1 MLTIYP
7 DYYTQF
13 TCTAD
18 SCPITCCQEWKI
30 YVDDTTKHN
39 WKTLS
44 APDSMDADRRK
55 LSSYITKKEGEDVIR
70 LLPNHRCP
78 FLTDNKLCCLVQTYG
93 DSVLS
98 KTCTLFPRELHTFST
113 HKEASLMPCCPAVID
128 LWQQADAMGFPSYT
142 MLSEQILPPSAG
154 QIQAAFLLRDHLIR
168 LFSDASLTPEEAL
181 LTAFYFLQE
190 LLREEKSGKKL
201 TTDLIASY
209 FQKENLQQ
217 LLQAIHKMPCVI
229 SDLLYECNELLQD
242 LSVNYLQ
249 EGLYTAYLSPLME
262 QAENLTLLFQE
273 TTDADARMAS
283 LWEDFMRSFSVYH
296 PLLRNYLANDIYADL
311 LIDEDFS
318 LSHMLMRLE
327 WTTLQYTAIRH
338 SLFLQYQAQ
347 DTSVLSYETVRESI
361 VILTRM
367 TGYEEE
373 DIISYLESS
382 FEALLWDFGYPA
394 LIVGQ

>member
-7 DYYTQF
+7 DYYKQF
-13 TCTAD
+13 TCIAD
-18 SCPITCCQEWKI
+18 TCPITCCQEWKI
-30 YVDDTTKHN
+30 YVDATTKKK
-39 WKTLS
+39 WKALS
-44 APDSMDADRRK
+44 APDSMDADGRL
-55 LSSYITKKEGEDVIR
+55 LSSYITKKEGSHVIR
-70 LLPNHRCP
+70 LLLDHRCP
-78 FLTDNKLCCLVQTYG
+78 FLTENKLCCLVQTYG
-93 DSVLS
+93 DSMLS
-98 KTCTLFPRELHTFST
+98 ETCTLFPRELHTFST

-142 MLSEQILPPSAG
+142 MLSQKVLSQSAG
-154 QIQAAFLLRDHLIR
+154 QTQAAFLLRDHLIR

-201 TTDLIASY
+201 TTDLVVSY

-217 LLQAIHKMPCVI
+217 LLQAIHEMPCVI

-262 QAENLTLLFQE
+262 QAERLTQLFQE
-273 TTDADARMAS
+273 APGVDARMAS
-283 LWEDFMRSFSVYH
+283 LWKDFMCSFSTYH
-296 PLLRNYLANDIYADL
+296 PLLKKYLANDIYADL
-311 LIDEDFS
+311 LIDEDLS

-347 DTSVLSYETVRESI
+347 DAPVLSYETVRESL

>member
-7 DYYTQF
+7 DYYKQF
-13 TCTAD
+13 TCIAG

-44 APDSMDADRRK
+44 APDSMDADGRK
-55 LSSYITKKEGEDVIR
+55 LSSYITKKDGEDVIR
-70 LLPNHRCP
+70 LLPVHRCP

-98 KTCTLFPRELHTFST
+98 ETCTLFPRELHTFST

-128 LWQQADAMGFPSYT
+128 LWQQADAIGFPSYP
-142 MLSEQILPPSAG
+142 MLSQEILSQSTA
-154 QIQAAFLLRDHLIR
+154 QMQAAFLLRDHLIR
-168 LFSDASLTPEEAL
+168 LFSDTNLTAEEAL

-190 LLREEKSGKKL
+190 LLQEEKSGKKL
-201 TTDLIASY
+201 TTALISTY

-217 LLQAIHKMPCVI
+217 LLQAIHEMPCVI

-262 QAENLTLLFQE
+262 QAERLKQQFQK
-273 TTDADARMAS
+273 APGVDARMAS
-283 LWEDFMRSFSVYH
+283 LWKNFMRSFSVYH

-311 LIDEDFS
+311 LIDEDLS

-347 DTSVLSYETVRESI
+347 DAPVLSYDTVRESI

-367 TGYEEE
+367 TDYEED

-382 FEALLWDFGYPA
+382 FETLLWDFGYPA

>member
-13 TCTAD
+13 TCIAD

-44 APDSMDADRRK
+44 APDSMDADGRK
-55 LSSYITKKEGEDVIR
+55 LSSYITKKDGENVIR
-70 LLPNHRCP
+70 LLPDHRCP

-98 KTCTLFPRELHTFST
+98 ETCTLFPRELHTFST

-128 LWQQADAMGFPSYT
+128 LWQQADAIGFPSYP
-142 MLSEQILPPSAG
+142 MLSQEILSQSTA
-154 QIQAAFLLRDHLIR
+154 QMQAAFLLRDHLIR
-168 LFSDASLTPEEAL
+168 LFSDTNLTAEEAL

-190 LLREEKSGKKL
+190 LLQEEKSGKKL
-201 TTDLIASY
+201 TTALISTY

-217 LLQAIHKMPCVI
+217 LLQAIHEMPCVI

-262 QAENLTLLFQE
+262 QAERLKQQFQK
-273 TTDADARMAS
+273 APGVDARMAS
-283 LWEDFMRSFSVYH
+283 LWKNFMRSFSVYH

-311 LIDEDFS
+311 LIDEDLS

-347 DTSVLSYETVRESI
+347 DAPVLSYETVRESI

-382 FEALLWDFGYPA
+382 FETLLWDFGYPA

>member
-7 DYYTQF
+7 DYYKQF
-13 TCTAD
+13 TCIAD
-18 SCPITCCQEWKI
+18 TCPITCCQEWKI
-30 YVDDTTKHN
+30 YVDNTTKKK

-44 APDSMDADRRK
+44 APDSMDTNGRK

-70 LLPNHRCP
+70 LLPDHRCP
-78 FLTDNKLCCLVQTYG
+78 FLTENKLCCLVQTYG

-98 KTCTLFPRELHTFST
+98 ETCTLFPRELHTFST

-128 LWQQADAMGFPSYT
+128 LWQQADTLGFPSYP
-142 MLSEQILPPSAG
+142 MLSQKILSQSTA
-154 QIQAAFLLRDHLIR
+154 QTQAAFLLRDHLIR
-168 LFSDASLTPEEAL
+168 LFSDTKLTAEEAL

-201 TTDLIASY
+201 TVALITSY

-217 LLQAIHKMPCVI
+217 LLQAIHEMPCVI

-262 QAENLTLLFQE
+262 QAERLTQLFQE
-273 TTDADARMAS
+273 APGVDARMAS
-283 LWEDFMRSFSVYH
+283 LWKDFMHSFSTYH
-296 PLLRNYLANDIYADL
+296 PLLKKYLANDIYADL
-311 LIDEDFS
+311 LIDEDLS

-347 DTSVLSYETVRESI
+347 DTPVLFYETVRESL

-382 FEALLWDFGYPA
+382 FETLLWDFGYPA

>member
-1 MLTIYP
+1 MI
-7 DYYTQF
+7 
-13 TCTAD
+13 
-18 SCPITCCQEWKI
+18 
-30 YVDDTTKHN
+30 
-39 WKTLS
+39 
-44 APDSMDADRRK
+44 
-55 LSSYITKKEGEDVIR
+55 
-70 LLPNHRCP
+70 
-78 FLTDNKLCCLVQTYG
+78 
-93 DSVLS
+93 
-98 KTCTLFPRELHTFST
+98 ST
-113 HKEASLMPCCPAVID
+113 
-128 LWQQADAMGFPSYT
+128 
-142 MLSEQILPPSAG
+142 
-154 QIQAAFLLRDHLIR
+154 
-168 LFSDASLTPEEAL
+168 
-181 LTAFYFLQE
+181 
-190 LLREEKSGKKL
+190 
-201 TTDLIASY
+201 Y

-217 LLQAIHKMPCVI
+217 LLQAIHEMPCVI

-262 QAENLTLLFQE
+262 QAERLKQQFQK
-273 TTDADARMAS
+273 APGVDARMAS
-283 LWEDFMRSFSVYH
+283 LWKNFMRSFSVYH

-311 LIDEDFS
+311 LIDEDLS

-347 DTSVLSYETVRESI
+347 DAPVLSYETVRESI

-382 FEALLWDFGYPA
+382 FETLLWDFGYPA

>member
-7 DYYTQF
+7 DYYKQF
-13 TCTAD
+13 TCIAG

-44 APDSMDADRRK
+44 APDSMDADGRK
-55 LSSYITKKEGEDVIR
+55 LSSYITKKDGEDVIR
-70 LLPNHRCP
+70 LLPDHRCP

-98 KTCTLFPRELHTFST
+98 ETCTLFPRELHTFST

-128 LWQQADAMGFPSYT
+128 LWQQSDAIGFPSYP
-142 MLSEQILPPSAG
+142 MLSQEILSQSTA
-154 QIQAAFLLRDHLIR
+154 QMQAAFLLRDHLIR
-168 LFSDASLTPEEAL
+168 LFSDTNLTAEEAL

-190 LLREEKSGKKL
+190 LLQEEKSGKKL
-201 TTDLIASY
+201 TTALISTY

-217 LLQAIHKMPCVI
+217 LLQAIHEMPCVI

-262 QAENLTLLFQE
+262 QAERLKQQFQK
-273 TTDADARMAS
+273 APGVDARMAS
-283 LWEDFMRSFSVYH
+283 LWKNFMCSFSVYH

-311 LIDEDFS
+311 LIDEDLS

-347 DTSVLSYETVRESI
+347 DAPVLSYETVRESL

>member
-7 DYYTQF
+7 DYYNQF
-13 TCTAD
+13 TCIAD
-18 SCPITCCQEWKI
+18 TCPITCCQEWKI
-30 YVDDTTKHN
+30 YVDATTKKK
-39 WKTLS
+39 WKALS
-44 APDSMDADRRK
+44 APDSMDADGRL
-55 LSSYITKKEGEDVIR
+55 LSSYITKKEGSHVIR
-70 LLPNHRCP
+70 LLPDHRCP
-78 FLTDNKLCCLVQTYG
+78 FLTENKLCCLVQTYG

-98 KTCTLFPRELHTFST
+98 ETCTLFPRELHTFST

-128 LWQQADAMGFPSYT
+128 LWQQADTLGFPSYP
-142 MLSEQILPPSAG
+142 MLSQKVLSQSTA
-154 QIQAAFLLRDHLIR
+154 QTQAAFLLRDHLIR

-201 TTDLIASY
+201 TTDLVVSY

-217 LLQAIHKMPCVI
+217 LLQAIHEMPCVI

-262 QAENLTLLFQE
+262 QAEHLTQLFQE
-273 TTDADARMAS
+273 PTDADAHMTS
-283 LWEDFMRSFSVYH
+283 LWKNFMRSFSVYH

-311 LIDEDFS
+311 LIDEDLS

-347 DTSVLSYETVRESI
+347 DIPALSYETVRESL
-361 VILTRM
+361 VSLTRM

-382 FEALLWDFGYPA
+382 FESLLWDFGYPA

>member
-7 DYYTQF
+7 DYYKQF
-13 TCTAD
+13 TCIAG

-44 APDSMDADRRK
+44 APDSMDADGRK
-55 LSSYITKKEGEDVIR
+55 LSSYITKKDGEDVIR
-70 LLPNHRCP
+70 LLPDHRCP

-98 KTCTLFPRELHTFST
+98 ETCTLFPRELHTFST

-128 LWQQADAMGFPSYT
+128 LWQQADAIGFPSYP
-142 MLSEQILPPSAG
+142 MLSQEILSQSTA
-154 QIQAAFLLRDHLIR
+154 QMQAAFLLRDHLIR
-168 LFSDASLTPEEAL
+168 LFSDTNLTAEEAL

-190 LLREEKSGKKL
+190 LLQEEKSGKKL
-201 TTDLIASY
+201 TTALISTY

-217 LLQAIHKMPCVI
+217 LLQAIHEMPCVI

-249 EGLYTAYLSPLME
+249 EGLYTAYLSPLIE
-262 QAENLTLLFQE
+262 QAERLKQQFQK
-273 TTDADARMAS
+273 APGVDARMAS
-283 LWEDFMRSFSVYH
+283 LWKNFMRSFSVYH

-311 LIDEDFS
+311 LIDEDLS

-347 DTSVLSYETVRESI
+347 DAPVLSYETVRESI

-382 FEALLWDFGYPA
+382 FETLLWDFGYPA

>member
-44 APDSMDADRRK
+44 APDSMDADGRK
-55 LSSYITKKEGEDVIR
+55 LSSYITKKDGEDVIR
-70 LLPNHRCP
+70 LLPDHRCP

-98 KTCTLFPRELHTFST
+98 ETCTLFPRELHTFST

-190 LLREEKSGKKL
+190 LLQEEKSGKKL
-201 TTDLIASY
+201 TTALIASY

-217 LLQAIHKMPCVI
+217 LLQAIHEMPCVI

-262 QAENLTLLFQE
+262 QAERLKQQFQK
-273 TTDADARMAS
+273 APGVDARMAS
-283 LWEDFMRSFSVYH
+283 LWKNFMRSFSVYH

-311 LIDEDFS
+311 LIDEDLS

-347 DTSVLSYETVRESI
+347 DAPVLSYETVRESL

-382 FEALLWDFGYPA
+382 FETLLWDFGYPA

>member
-7 DYYTQF
+7 DYYKQF
-13 TCTAD
+13 TCIAD
-18 SCPITCCQEWKI
+18 TCPITCCQEWKI
-30 YVDDTTKHN
+30 YVDDATKKK

-44 APDSMDADRRK
+44 APDSMDTDGRK

-70 LLPNHRCP
+70 LLPDQRCP
-78 FLTDNKLCCLVQTYG
+78 FLTENKLCCLVQTYG

-98 KTCTLFPRELHTFST
+98 ETCTLFPREQHTFST

-128 LWQQADAMGFPSYT
+128 LWQQDDTLGFPSYP
-142 MLSEQILPPSAG
+142 MLSREILSRSTA
-154 QIQAAFLLRDHLIR
+154 QTQAAFLLRDHLIR
-168 LFSDASLTPEEAL
+168 LFSDTNLTPEEAL
-181 LTAFYFLQE
+181 LTAFYFLQL
-190 LLREEKSGKKL
+190 LLREEENGKTL
-201 TTDLIASY
+201 TTALIEGY

-217 LLQAIHKMPCVI
+217 LLQAIHEMPCVI

-262 QAENLTLLFQE
+262 QAERLTQLFQE
-273 TTDADARMAS
+273 APGVDARMAS
-283 LWEDFMRSFSVYH
+283 LWEDFMHSFSTYH
-296 PLLRNYLANDIYADL
+296 PLLKKYLANDIYADL
-311 LIDEDFS
+311 LIDEDLS

-347 DTSVLSYETVRESI
+347 DIPALSYETVRESL

-382 FEALLWDFGYPA
+382 FESLLWDFGYPA

>member
-13 TCTAD
+13 TCIAG

-30 YVDDTTKHN
+30 YVDDTTKHK
-39 WKTLS
+39 WKALS
-44 APDSMDADRRK
+44 VPDTMDADGK
-55 LSSYITKKEGEDVIR
+55 LSSYITKKEGSPVIR
-70 LLPNHRCP
+70 LLPDHRCP

-93 DSVLS
+93 DNVLS
-98 KTCTLFPRELHTFST
+98 ETCTLFPRELHTFSM

-128 LWQQADAMGFPSYT
+128 LWQQADTLGFPSYP
-142 MLSEQILPPSAG
+142 MLSQEILSQSTA
-154 QIQAAFLLRDHLIR
+154 QMQAAFLLRDRLIR
-168 LFSDASLTPEEAL
+168 LFSDTNLTAEEAL

-201 TTDLIASY
+201 TTALISTY

-217 LLQAIHKMPCVI
+217 LLQAIHEMPCVI

-262 QAENLTLLFQE
+262 QAERLTQQFQE
-273 TTDADARMAS
+273 TPGVDVRMAS
-283 LWEDFMRSFSVYH
+283 LWKNFMRSFSVYH

-311 LIDEDFS
+311 LIDEDLS

-347 DTSVLSYETVRESI
+347 DMPVLSYDTVRESI

-367 TGYEEE
+367 TGYEED

-382 FEALLWDFGYPA
+382 FETLLWDFGYPA
-394 LIVGQ
+394 LIVGR

>member
-13 TCTAD
+13 TCIAD

-44 APDSMDADRRK
+44 APDSMDADGRK
-55 LSSYITKKEGEDVIR
+55 LSSYITKKDGEDVIR
-70 LLPNHRCP
+70 LLPDHRCP

-98 KTCTLFPRELHTFST
+98 ETCTLFPRELHTFST

-128 LWQQADAMGFPSYT
+128 LWQQADAIGFPSYP
-142 MLSEQILPPSAG
+142 MLSQEILSQSTA
-154 QIQAAFLLRDHLIR
+154 QMQAAFLLRDHLIR
-168 LFSDASLTPEEAL
+168 LFSDTNLTAEEAL

-190 LLREEKSGKKL
+190 LLQEEKSGKKL
-201 TTDLIASY
+201 TTALISTY

-217 LLQAIHKMPCVI
+217 LLQAIHEMPCVI

-262 QAENLTLLFQE
+262 QAERLKQQFQK
-273 TTDADARMAS
+273 APGVDARMAS
-283 LWEDFMRSFSVYH
+283 LWKNFMRSFSVYH

-311 LIDEDFS
+311 LIDEDLS

-347 DTSVLSYETVRESI
+347 DAPVLSYETVRESI

-382 FEALLWDFGYPA
+382 FETLLWDFGYPA

>member
-1 MLTIYP
+1 
-7 DYYTQF
+7 
-13 TCTAD
+13 
-18 SCPITCCQEWKI
+18 
-30 YVDDTTKHN
+30 
-39 WKTLS
+39 
-44 APDSMDADRRK
+44 
-55 LSSYITKKEGEDVIR
+55 
-70 LLPNHRCP
+70 
-78 FLTDNKLCCLVQTYG
+78 
-93 DSVLS
+93 
-98 KTCTLFPRELHTFST
+98 
-113 HKEASLMPCCPAVID
+113 
-128 LWQQADAMGFPSYT
+128 
-142 MLSEQILPPSAG
+142 
-154 QIQAAFLLRDHLIR
+154 
-168 LFSDASLTPEEAL
+168 
-181 LTAFYFLQE
+181 
-190 LLREEKSGKKL
+190 
-201 TTDLIASY
+201 
-209 FQKENLQQ
+209 
-217 LLQAIHKMPCVI
+217 MPCVI

-273 TTDADARMAS
+273 PTNADARMAS
-283 LWEDFMRSFSVYH
+283 LWKNFMRSLSVYH

-311 LIDEDFS
+311 LIDEDLS

-394 LIVGQ
+394 LIVGR

>member
-7 DYYTQF
+7 DYYKQF
-13 TCTAD
+13 TCIAD
-18 SCPITCCQEWKI
+18 TCPITCCQEWKI
-30 YVDDTTKHN
+30 YVDDTTKKK
-39 WKTLS
+39 WKALS
-44 APDSMDADRRK
+44 APASMDTDGRK

-70 LLPNHRCP
+70 LLPDQRCP
-78 FLTDNKLCCLVQTYG
+78 FLTENKLCCLVQTYG

-98 KTCTLFPRELHTFST
+98 ETCTLFPRELHTFST
-113 HKEASLMPCCPAVID
+113 HKEASLMPCCPAVIN
-128 LWQQADAMGFPSYT
+128 LWQQADTLGFPSYPI
-142 MLSEQILPPSAG
+142 LSQKILSQSTA
-154 QIQAAFLLRDHLIR
+154 QMQAAFLLRDHLIR
-168 LFSDASLTPEEAL
+168 LFSDTKLTAEEAL

-201 TTDLIASY
+201 TAALIASY

-217 LLQAIHKMPCVI
+217 LLQAIHEMPCVI

-262 QAENLTLLFQE
+262 QAERLTQLFQE
-273 TTDADARMAS
+273 APGVDARMTS
-283 LWEDFMRSFSVYH
+283 LWEDFMRSFSTYH
-296 PLLRNYLANDIYADL
+296 PLLKKYLANDIYADL
-311 LIDEDFS
+311 LIDEDLS

-347 DTSVLSYETVRESI
+347 DTPVLSYETVRESL

-382 FEALLWDFGYPA
+382 FESLLWDFGYPA

>member
-7 DYYTQF
+7 DYYKQF
-13 TCTAD
+13 TCIAG

-30 YVDDTTKHN
+30 YVDDTTKHK

-55 LSSYITKKEGEDVIR
+55 LSSYITKKDGEDVIR
-70 LLPNHRCP
+70 LLPDHRCP

-98 KTCTLFPRELHTFST
+98 ETCTLFPRELHTFST

-128 LWQQADAMGFPSYT
+128 LWQQADAIGFPSYP
-142 MLSEQILPPSAG
+142 MLSQEILSQSTA
-154 QIQAAFLLRDHLIR
+154 QMQAAFLLRDHLIR
-168 LFSDASLTPEEAL
+168 LFSDTNLTAEEAL

-190 LLREEKSGKKL
+190 LLQEEKSGKKL
-201 TTDLIASY
+201 TTALISTY

-217 LLQAIHKMPCVI
+217 LLQAIHEMPCVI

-262 QAENLTLLFQE
+262 QAERLKQQFQK
-273 TTDADARMAS
+273 APGVDARMAS
-283 LWEDFMRSFSVYH
+283 LWKNFMRSFSVYH

-311 LIDEDFS
+311 LIDEDLS

-347 DTSVLSYETVRESI
+347 DAPVLSYETVRESI

-367 TGYEEE
+367 TGYEED

-382 FEALLWDFGYPA
+382 FETLLWNFGYPA

>member
-70 LLPNHRCP
+70 LLPDHRCP

-98 KTCTLFPRELHTFST
+98 ETCTLFPRELHTFST

-128 LWQQADAMGFPSYT
+128 LWQQSDAIDFPSYP
-142 MLSEQILPPSAG
+142 MLSQEILSQSTA
-154 QIQAAFLLRDHLIR
+154 QMQAAFLLRDHLIR
-168 LFSDASLTPEEAL
+168 LFSDTNLTAEEAL

-201 TTDLIASY
+201 TTALIASY

-217 LLQAIHKMPCVI
+217 LLQAIHEMPCVI

-262 QAENLTLLFQE
+262 QAERLKQQFQK
-273 TTDADARMAS
+273 APGVDARMAS
-283 LWEDFMRSFSVYH
+283 LWKNFMRSFSVYH
-296 PLLRNYLANDIYADL
+296 PLLRNYLTNDIYADL
-311 LIDEDFS
+311 LIDEDLS

-347 DTSVLSYETVRESI
+347 DAPVLSYETVRESI

-367 TGYEEE
+367 TGYEED

-382 FEALLWDFGYPA
+382 FETLLWDFGYPA

>member
-1 MLTIYP
+1 M
-7 DYYTQF
+7 
-13 TCTAD
+13 
-18 SCPITCCQEWKI
+18 
-30 YVDDTTKHN
+30 
-39 WKTLS
+39 
-44 APDSMDADRRK
+44 
-55 LSSYITKKEGEDVIR
+55 
-70 LLPNHRCP
+70 
-78 FLTDNKLCCLVQTYG
+78 
-93 DSVLS
+93 
-98 KTCTLFPRELHTFST
+98 
-113 HKEASLMPCCPAVID
+113 
-128 LWQQADAMGFPSYT
+128 
-142 MLSEQILPPSAG
+142 
-154 QIQAAFLLRDHLIR
+154 
-168 LFSDASLTPEEAL
+168 
-181 LTAFYFLQE
+181 
-190 LLREEKSGKKL
+190 
-201 TTDLIASY
+201 IASY

-217 LLQAIHKMPCVI
+217 LLQAIHEMPCVI

-273 TTDADARMAS
+273 PTDADARMAS

-311 LIDEDFS
+311 LIDEDLS

-327 WTTLQYTAIRH
+327 WTTLQY
-338 SLFLQYQAQ
+338 
-347 DTSVLSYETVRESI
+347 ETVRESL

-382 FEALLWDFGYPA
+382 FETLLWDFGYPA

>member
-13 TCTAD
+13 TCIAD

-44 APDSMDADRRK
+44 APDSMDADGRK
-55 LSSYITKKEGEDVIR
+55 LSSYITKKDGENVIR
-70 LLPNHRCP
+70 LLPDHRCP

-98 KTCTLFPRELHTFST
+98 ETCTLFPRELHTFST

-128 LWQQADAMGFPSYT
+128 RWQQADVIGFPSYP
-142 MLSEQILPPSAG
+142 MLSQEILSQSTA
-154 QIQAAFLLRDHLIR
+154 QMQAAFLLRDHLIR
-168 LFSDASLTPEEAL
+168 LFSDTNLTAEEAL

-190 LLREEKSGKKL
+190 LLQEEKSGKKL
-201 TTDLIASY
+201 TTALISTY

-217 LLQAIHKMPCVI
+217 LLQAIHEMPCVI

-262 QAENLTLLFQE
+262 QAERLKQQFQK
-273 TTDADARMAS
+273 APGVDARMAS
-283 LWEDFMRSFSVYH
+283 LWKNFMRSFSVYH

-311 LIDEDFS
+311 LIDEDLS

-347 DTSVLSYETVRESI
+347 DAPVLSYETVRESI

-382 FEALLWDFGYPA
+382 FETLLWDFGYPA

>member
-7 DYYTQF
+7 DYYKQF
-13 TCTAD
+13 TCIAG

-44 APDSMDADRRK
+44 APDSMDADGRK
-55 LSSYITKKEGEDVIR
+55 LSSYITKKDGEDVIR
-70 LLPNHRCP
+70 LLPDHRCP

-98 KTCTLFPRELHTFST
+98 ETCTLFPRELHTFST

-128 LWQQADAMGFPSYT
+128 LWQQADAIDFPSYP
-142 MLSEQILPPSAG
+142 MLSQEILSQSTA
-154 QIQAAFLLRDHLIR
+154 QMHAAFLLRDHLIR
-168 LFSDASLTPEEAL
+168 LFSDTNLTAEEAL

-190 LLREEKSGKKL
+190 LLQEEKSGKKL
-201 TTDLIASY
+201 TTALISTY

-217 LLQAIHKMPCVI
+217 LLQAIHEMPCVI

-249 EGLYTAYLSPLME
+249 EGLYTAYLSPLMG
-262 QAENLTLLFQE
+262 QAERLKQQFQK
-273 TTDADARMAS
+273 APGVDARMAS
-283 LWEDFMRSFSVYH
+283 LWKNFMRSFSVYH

-311 LIDEDFS
+311 LIDENLS

-394 LIVGQ
+394 LIVGR

>member
-1 MLTIYP
+1 
-7 DYYTQF
+7 
-13 TCTAD
+13 
-18 SCPITCCQEWKI
+18 
-30 YVDDTTKHN
+30 
-39 WKTLS
+39 
-44 APDSMDADRRK
+44 
-55 LSSYITKKEGEDVIR
+55 
-70 LLPNHRCP
+70 
-78 FLTDNKLCCLVQTYG
+78 
-93 DSVLS
+93 
-98 KTCTLFPRELHTFST
+98 
-113 HKEASLMPCCPAVID
+113 MPCCPAVID
-128 LWQQADAMGFPSYT
+128 LWQQADAIDFPSYP
-142 MLSEQILPPSAG
+142 MLSQEILSQSTA
-154 QIQAAFLLRDHLIR
+154 QMHAAFLLRDHLIR
-168 LFSDASLTPEEAL
+168 LFSDTNLTAEEAL

-190 LLREEKSGKKL
+190 LLQEEKSGKKL
-201 TTDLIASY
+201 TTALIASY

-217 LLQAIHKMPCVI
+217 LLQAIHEMPCVI

-249 EGLYTAYLSPLME
+249 ERLYTAYLSPLME

-273 TTDADARMAS
+273 PTDADARMAS

-311 LIDEDFS
+311 LIDEDLS

-394 LIVGQ
+394 LIVGR

>member
-7 DYYTQF
+7 DYYKQF
-13 TCTAD
+13 TCIAG

-44 APDSMDADRRK
+44 APDSMDADGRK
-55 LSSYITKKEGEDVIR
+55 LSSYITKKDGEDVIR
-70 LLPNHRCP
+70 LLPDHRCP

-98 KTCTLFPRELHTFST
+98 ETCTLFPRELHTFST

-128 LWQQADAMGFPSYT
+128 LWQQADAIGFPSYP
-142 MLSEQILPPSAG
+142 MLSQEILSQSTA
-154 QIQAAFLLRDHLIR
+154 QMQAAFLLRDHLIR
-168 LFSDASLTPEEAL
+168 LFSDTNLTAEEAL

-190 LLREEKSGKKL
+190 LLQEEKSGKKL
-201 TTDLIASY
+201 TTALISTY

-217 LLQAIHKMPCVI
+217 LLQAIHEMPCVI

-262 QAENLTLLFQE
+262 QAERLKQQFQK
-273 TTDADARMAS
+273 APGVDARMAS
-283 LWEDFMRSFSVYH
+283 LWKNFMRSFSVYH

-311 LIDEDFS
+311 LIDEDLS

-347 DTSVLSYETVRESI
+347 DEPVLSYETVRESL

-382 FEALLWDFGYPA
+382 FETLLWDFGYPA

>member
-1 MLTIYP
+1 
-7 DYYTQF
+7 
-13 TCTAD
+13 
-18 SCPITCCQEWKI
+18 
-30 YVDDTTKHN
+30 
-39 WKTLS
+39 
-44 APDSMDADRRK
+44 
-55 LSSYITKKEGEDVIR
+55 
-70 LLPNHRCP
+70 
-78 FLTDNKLCCLVQTYG
+78 
-93 DSVLS
+93 
-98 KTCTLFPRELHTFST
+98 
-113 HKEASLMPCCPAVID
+113 MPCCPAVID
-128 LWQQADAMGFPSYT
+128 LWQQADTLGFPSYP
-142 MLSEQILPPSAG
+142 MLSQKVLSQSAS
-154 QIQAAFLLRDHLIR
+154 QTQAAFLLRDHLIR

-201 TTDLIASY
+201 TTDLVVSY

-217 LLQAIHKMPCVI
+217 LLQAIHEMPCVI

-262 QAENLTLLFQE
+262 QAEKLTQLFQE
-273 TTDADARMAS
+273 SPGVDARMAS
-283 LWEDFMRSFSVYH
+283 LWKDFMRSFSAYQ
-296 PLLRNYLANDIYADL
+296 PLLKKYLANDIYADL
-311 LIDEDFS
+311 LIDEDLS

-338 SLFLQYQAQ
+338 SLYLQYQAQ
-347 DTSVLSYETVRESI
+347 DTPALSYETVRESI

>member
-7 DYYTQF
+7 DYYKQF
-13 TCTAD
+13 TCIAD
-18 SCPITCCQEWKI
+18 TCPITCCQEWKI
-30 YVDDTTKHN
+30 YVDNATKKK

-44 APDSMDADRRK
+44 APDSMDTDGRK

-70 LLPNHRCP
+70 LLPDQRCP
-78 FLTDNKLCCLVQTYG
+78 FLTENKLCCLVQTYG

-98 KTCTLFPRELHTFST
+98 ETCTLFPRELHTFST
-113 HKEASLMPCCPAVID
+113 HKEAALMPCCPAVID
-128 LWQQADAMGFPSYT
+128 LWQQADTLGFPSYP
-142 MLSEQILPPSAG
+142 MLSQKVLPQSAS
-154 QIQAAFLLRDHLIR
+154 QTQAAFLLRDHLIR
-168 LFSDASLTPEEAL
+168 LFSDTKLTAEEAL
-181 LTAFYFLQE
+181 LAAFYFLLE
-190 LLREEKSGKKL
+190 LLREERSGKKL
-201 TTDLIASY
+201 TTALIASY

-217 LLQAIHKMPCVI
+217 LLQAIHEMPCVI

-249 EGLYTAYLSPLME
+249 EGLYTAYLSPLMK
-262 QAENLTLLFQE
+262 QAEKLTQLFQE
-273 TTDADARMAS
+273 APGVDARMAS
-283 LWEDFMRSFSVYH
+283 LWKDFMRSFSAYH
-296 PLLRNYLANDIYADL
+296 PLLKKYLANDIYADL
-311 LIDEDFS
+311 LIDEDLS

-338 SLFLQYQAQ
+338 SLYLQYQAQ
-347 DTSVLSYETVRESI
+347 DTPALSYETVRESI

-382 FEALLWDFGYPA
+382 FETLLWDFGYPA

>member
-13 TCTAD
+13 TCIAD
-18 SCPITCCQEWKI
+18 TCPITCCQEWKI
-30 YVDDTTKHN
+30 YVDDATKKK
-39 WKTLS
+39 WKALS
-44 APDSMDADRRK
+44 APDSMDADGRL
-55 LSSYITKKEGEDVIR
+55 LSSYITKKEGSHVIR
-70 LLPNHRCP
+70 LLPDHRCP
-78 FLTDNKLCCLVQTYG
+78 FLTENKLCCLVQTYG

-98 KTCTLFPRELHTFST
+98 ETCTLFPRELHTFST

-128 LWQQADAMGFPSYT
+128 LWQQVDTLGFPSYT
-142 MLSEQILPPSAG
+142 MLSQKVLSQSAG
-154 QIQAAFLLRDHLIR
+154 QTQTAFLLRDHLIR
-168 LFSDASLTPEEAL
+168 LFSDTKLTAEEAL

-190 LLREEKSGKKL
+190 LLLEEKSGKKL
-201 TTDLIASY
+201 TAALIASY

-217 LLQAIHKMPCVI
+217 LLQAIHEMPCVI

-262 QAENLTLLFQE
+262 QAERLTQLFQE
-273 TTDADARMAS
+273 SPGVDARMTS
-283 LWEDFMRSFSVYH
+283 LWKNFMRSFSVYH

-311 LIDEDFS
+311 LIDEDLS

-347 DTSVLSYETVRESI
+347 DTPVLSYETVRESI

-382 FEALLWDFGYPA
+382 FESLLWDFGYPA